1 MMKKVSLL
9 AVLAVVAMSI
19 ALPAGEKQKGE
30 KLVSGTIARLDT
42 GSREMTVTDGKGA
55 SWAIVWTDSTR
66 VLGGELKEGAAVQ
79 LGYTESENKHW
90 ATWIR
95 VGEAKQ

>member
-1 MMKKVSLL
+1 MKRVSMLVAL
-9 AVLAVVAMSI
+9 AVLAISI
-19 ALPAGEKQKGE
+19 AVPAGEKKGE

-42 GSREMTVTDGKGA
+42 TARAMTVTGEKGA
-55 SWAIVWTDSTR
+55 SWTIQWTDSTR

-79 LGYTESENKHW
+79 LGCTESENKHW

-95 VGEAKQ
+95 VSQTKQ